1 MKKIILLVVLFFGVL
16 TASAQSF
23 EEYKKQAQKE
33 FSDYK
38 EEQNRAFR
46 EYRDKINSQY
56 ASYMRGAWKSFE
68 ITEAIEI
75 PELPEPPKPVVRDP
89 EEKVSA
95 DPILFKEVVMPPAPR
110 PEPPKPIIPIEA
122 LEEDVEQEEIVEEI
136 IDTVPIP
143 DPVMD
148 DEPIVIPPAPKPEPG
163 PTPDPV
169 VDDEPELV
177 PPTPDPVVDDE
188 PIITPPAPKPE
199 PIPDPVVD
207 DEPKV
212 IPPAPDPVVDDEPI
226 VTPPAPKPEP
236 KPTPDPYANKFTF
249 NIYGTKCAVSLK
261 DTHRFTLKGVDE
273 NSVADTWELL
283 STEKYNIVV
292 AEALTLRDKLKLSDW
307 GYFRLLEEMT
317 TSFLGKNAVNEA
329 RVLQLFILVQSGYNV
344 RIARTNDHIALLLP
358 FDTTVYQFNYFT
370 LDGTK
375 YYIVDRSG
383 KSQNYFIFDRKFPN
397 EQILS
402 ITVPQSPAFD
412 KNLTAPK
419 SFSVDNIAVEVSL
432 NQNLLDFYTD
442 FPLNSSWIHYSS
454 AAVSDELRNALFPKL
469 KAAIAGKSEQEAV
482 QTLLSFVQHA
492 FDYKTDQEQFGYE
505 RPLFSDE
512 TFYYPYSD
520 CEDRSIL
527 FAELVRELVGLDVVL
542 LFYNN
547 SPSEQH
553 LATAVKFNSQ
563 IQGDYFNLSNEK
575 FIICDPTYI
584 GASIGMAMPM
594 YKTSSATIYSF

>member
-16 TASAQSF
+16 MASAQSF

-46 EYRDKINSQY
+46 EYRDKVNSQY

-122 LEEDVEQEEIVEEI
+122 LEEDVEQEEIEEEI
-136 IDTVPIP
+136 IDTI
-143 DPVMD
+143 
-148 DEPIVIPPAPKPEPG
+148 

-169 VDDEPELV
+169 VDDEPE
-177 PPTPDPVVDDE
+177 VV
-188 PIITPPAPKPE
+188 TPPAPKPE
-199 PIPDPVVD
+199 P
-207 DEPKV
+207 EPT
-212 IPPAPDPVVDDEPI
+212 PDPVVDDEPI

-236 KPTPDPYANKFTF
+236 EPTPDPVVDDEPEVVTPPAPKPEPKPAPDPDANKFTF

-261 DTHRFTLKGVDE
+261 DTHQFTLKGVDE

-283 STEKYNIVV
+283 STDKYNIIV

-307 GYFRLLEEMT
+307 GYFLLLEEMT

-344 RIARTNDHIALLLP
+344 RIARTDDHIALLLP
-358 FDTTVYQFNYFT
+358 FDTTLYQFNYFT

-383 KSQNYFIFDRKFPN
+383 KFQNYFIFNRKFPN

-402 ITVPQSPAFD
+402 TNISQSPAFD
-412 KNLTAPK
+412 KSLTTPK
-419 SFSVDNIAVEVSL
+419 SFSVNNIAVEVSL
-432 NQNLLDFYTD
+432 NKNLLDFYTD

-454 AAVSDELRNALFPKL
+454 ASVSEELRNALFPKL
-469 KAAIAGKSEQEAV
+469 KADIADKSEQEAV

-512 TFYYPYSD
+512 TFYYPYAD